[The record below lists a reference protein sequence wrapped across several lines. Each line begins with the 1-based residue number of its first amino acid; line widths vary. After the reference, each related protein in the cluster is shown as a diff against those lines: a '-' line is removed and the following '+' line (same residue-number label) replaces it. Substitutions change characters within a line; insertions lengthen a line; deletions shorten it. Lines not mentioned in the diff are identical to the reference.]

1 MKLVHICSMQLKEEG
16 TMRSDYKVPAWVKKN
31 VTNELYHYWDNVK
44 MLEELKEEII
54 DASPAP
60 PDGLPRGNLRGSPTE
75 SKVMKL
81 NSRAILVTANKIM
94 QIENVIKML
103 TEEEKEV
110 FKVIFKDRLSHIQAY
125 ATKKITKDMYYQI
138 RGKVVWLTAYEL
150 GYLME

>member
-16 TMRSDYKVPAWVKKN
+16 TMRSDYKVPGWVKKN

-54 DASPAP
+54 EASPAP

-103 TEEEKEV
+103 NTYEREV
-110 FKVIFKDRLSHIQAY
+110 FECAFRDRLSQPQASSER
-125 ATKKITKDMYYQI
+125 KISKDMYYNAKFKI
-138 RGKVVWLTAYEL
+138 IYLTAYEM
-150 GYLME
+150 GYVI

>member
-1 MKLVHICSMQLKEEG
+1 MKPVHICSMQLKEEG

-103 TEEEKEV
+103 NDNEKEV
-110 FKVIFKDRLSHIQAY
+110 FEVIFKDRLSYIQAY
-125 ATKKITKDMYYQI
+125 TKREISRNMYYNTKTKI
-138 RGKVVWLTAYEL
+138 ILLTAFEM
-150 GYLME
+150 GYIL

>member
-1 MKLVHICSMQLKEEG
+1 
-16 TMRSDYKVPAWVKKN
+16 MRTKYKIPAWVKKN

-44 MLEELKEEII
+44 LLEELKEDII

-60 PDGLPRGNLRGSPTE
+60 PDGLPRGNLKGSSTE

-103 TEEEKEV
+103 NDTEKEV
-110 FKVIFKDRLSHIQAY
+110 FNIVFKERMNQVQAY
-125 ATKKITKDMYYQI
+125 AKNNIPYNMYYITKHKI
-138 RGKVVWLTAYEL
+138 IHLTALEM
-150 GYLME
+150 GYVI